1 MLGGRW
7 RGSLNTTLGPLGTEA
22 GEPLGTE
29 ADEALDDPDE
39 SLKSGA
45 GGEEGERESRNSL

>member
-29 ADEALDDPDE
+29 AGE

>member
-1 MLGGRW
+1 
-7 RGSLNTTLGPLGTEA
+7 
-22 GEPLGTE
+22 LGTE